1 MKKRKICID
10 NCQFSLIRGGRSDLS
25 IPRLR
30 RCADPA
36 DGGTC
41 SAPLPS
47 VRFDL
52 RSHYSASLKLE
63 SLPSGQPASV
73 SPRLRVRCA
82 VLLRPSA
89 GPAPVRSGGAH
100 LRQIVL
106 QSAPGGCSPARQAHL
121 RPPRL
126 LPFASP
132 WLSYAGAAGCRFAAS
147 DLRCVL
153 TSSISLASVTCVPKA
168 RPFRCSSLS
177 RQSTLC
183 REPIFR
189 CGSFGRPVPLRLGA
203 DPSQAQDQPPG
214 SAQPG
219 RPLSPPLQRFARRA
233 CLGLRLL
240 RATSG
245 YSLRRLRQNPF
256 RAHSAPPARTGAGSL
271 WFRLQATCPFTP
283 AGSWRS
289 ADSTASLRRPL
300 PGQIALRLDSGYAP
314 FRATCFRSA
323 IPPLPSLPLRPPT
336 AGPSP
341 VRSRRA
347 PLLQIAL
354 QCALH
359 KGVLPLRPTP
369 PPGPS
374 STRFRQTFA
383 GSGLAR
389 SLRSS
394 RGARLRPPIRPRGL
408 HLHRFRHIRAES
420 SSIPPLVLCPVRP
433 ASLGSAGSPVLC
445 FADPPPAVP
454 VPQAPSER
462 PPARLF
468 PAHPTVLSLY
478 SAAFRCAALRRGAP
492 TFRFRVGRR
501 CVSAP
506 FRSAPGKNGFPGCG
520 FALRALS
527 APLLSVK
534 LPVGRFT
541 PMRSAFP
548 VEQEYLYC
556 SQRSQPVGLQ
566 TLQTGGSCCYA
577 NGGTLLRHQQAE
589 SHRLQ

>member
-1 MKKRKICID
+1 MITA
-10 NCQFSLIRGGRSDLS
+10 SLVL
-25 IPRLR
+25 LEVV
-30 RCADPA
+30 
-36 DGGTC
+36 
-41 SAPLPS
+41 APT
-47 VRFDL
+47 
-52 RSHYSASLKLE
+52 SASLGFVAAQIPPMAEPAPLLCLPSASTSAPITPLRSNWSR
-63 SLPSGQPASV
+63 SLPGNLPPFHPASASGALSCSV
-73 SPRLRVRCA
+73 PPQVRHPSVPAELISGRLSSSP
-82 VLLRPSA
+82 
-89 GPAPVRSGGAH
+89 
-100 LRQIVL
+100 L
-106 QSAPGGCSPARQAHL
+106 QLVARPARQAHL

-271 WFRLQATCPFTP
+271 WFRLRATCPFTP

-492 TFRFRVGRR
+492 TSRFRVGRR
-501 CVSAP
+501 RVSAP
-506 FRSAPGKNGFPGCG
+506 FRSAPGKNGHPISIHFASHSFCSASVRVPAGA
-520 FALRALS
+520 ALRQIHFRAGFS
-527 APLLSVK
+527 TCH
-534 LPVGRFT
+534 PV
-541 PMRSAFP
+541 
-548 VEQEYLYC
+548 
-556 SQRSQPVGLQ
+556 
-566 TLQTGGSCCYA
+566 
-577 NGGTLLRHQQAE
+577 
-589 SHRLQ
+589 

>member
-1 MKKRKICID
+1 MAEPAPLLCLPSASTSAPFTPLRSNWTRFLPGNLHSPRTASAYGALSCSVPPQVRHPSVPAELISGRLSSSPLQVVARRLGRLTFALRACCRSLLRGSLTQELRAAGSPPPTFAASSQVPSPSLPSHACRKLVHSAARPCPVKARFAG
-10 NCQFSLIRGGRSDLS
+10 NPYSAAAPSAARSRSAWVPTLR
-25 IPRLR
+25 RLR
-30 RCADPA
+30 ISPLAPLRPGRPSSPPLPA
-36 DGGTC
+36 
-41 SAPLPS
+41 APLPS
-47 VRFDL
+47 
-52 RSHYSASLKLE
+52 
-63 SLPSGQPASV
+63 
-73 SPRLRVRCA
+73 
-82 VLLRPSA
+82 
-89 GPAPVRSGGAH
+89 
-100 LRQIVL
+100 
-106 QSAPGGCSPARQAHL
+106 
-121 RPPRL
+121 
-126 LPFASP
+126 
-132 WLSYAGAAGCRFAAS
+132 
-147 DLRCVL
+147 
-153 TSSISLASVTCVPKA
+153 
-168 RPFRCSSLS
+168 
-177 RQSTLC
+177 
-183 REPIFR
+183 REP
-189 CGSFGRPVPLRLGA
+189 
-203 DPSQAQDQPPG
+203 
-214 SAQPG
+214 
-219 RPLSPPLQRFARRA
+219 A
-233 CLGLRLL
+233 CVTHR
-240 RATSG
+240 
-245 YSLRRLRQNPF
+245 LRRLRQNPF

-359 KGVLPLRPTP
+359 KGVLPLRPSP

-492 TFRFRVGRR
+492 TSRFRVGRR
-501 CVSAP
+501 RVSAP
-506 FRSAPGKNGFPGCG
+506 FRSAPGKNCHPISIHFASHSFCSASVRVPAGA
-520 FALRALS
+520 ALRQIHFRAGFS
-527 APLLSVK
+527 TCH
-534 LPVGRFT
+534 PV
-541 PMRSAFP
+541 
-548 VEQEYLYC
+548 
-556 SQRSQPVGLQ
+556 
-566 TLQTGGSCCYA
+566 
-577 NGGTLLRHQQAE
+577 
-589 SHRLQ
+589 

>member
-1 MKKRKICID
+1 MITA
-10 NCQFSLIRGGRSDLS
+10 SLVL
-25 IPRLR
+25 LEVV
-30 RCADPA
+30 
-36 DGGTC
+36 
-41 SAPLPS
+41 APT
-47 VRFDL
+47 
-52 RSHYSASLKLE
+52 SASLGFVAAQIPPMAEPAPLLCLPSASTSAPITPLRSNWSR
-63 SLPSGQPASV
+63 SLPGNLPPFHPASASGALSCSV
-73 SPRLRVRCA
+73 PPQVRHPSVPAELISGRLSSSP
-82 VLLRPSA
+82 
-89 GPAPVRSGGAH
+89 
-100 LRQIVL
+100 L
-106 QSAPGGCSPARQAHL
+106 QVVARPARQAHL

-374 STRFRQTFA
+374 SARFRQTFA

-492 TFRFRVGRR
+492 TSRFRVGRR
-501 CVSAP
+501 RVSAP
-506 FRSAPGKNGFPGCG
+506 FRSAPGKNGHPISIHFASHSFCSASVRVPAGA
-520 FALRALS
+520 ALRQIHFRAGFS
-527 APLLSVK
+527 TCH
-534 LPVGRFT
+534 PV
-541 PMRSAFP
+541 
-548 VEQEYLYC
+548 
-556 SQRSQPVGLQ
+556 
-566 TLQTGGSCCYA
+566 
-577 NGGTLLRHQQAE
+577 
-589 SHRLQ
+589 